1 MSNFLIFFGLSTWKE
16 IKKCD
21 IFTSLAHKAHGI
33 WKNNQGRKER
43 VRSANNTK
51 VLNDELKR
59 ESKNEKFEDY
69 KTLDLYERKV
79 VVNQVPFNKEGT
91 NWKWILS
98 LRALE

>member
-1 MSNFLIFFGLSTWKE
+1 MSNFLIFFGSVLEKKLKNVIYSHHSR
-16 IKKCD
+16 IKRTV
-21 IFTSLAHKAHGI
+21 FE
-33 WKNNQGRKER
+33 KNNQGRKER

-69 KTLDLYERKV
+69 KTLDLRERKV

-91 NWKWILS
+91 N
-98 LRALE
+98 